1 MRRFFRFLLIGYA
14 LLQIWAFYLML
25 SYPVLGIYL
34 QENSDGWT
42 ISSYNPRMLSV
53 DKIREGDKVLEVDG
67 VPTGEYDSVIR
78 WRTIDQADSILL
90 ERDGEK
96 IRVDF
101 RDEPRLTFDDNF
113 NFAISLA
120 GFSIGFTIL
129 QKLSH
134 SRSAQILALVFLNI
148 GLEFMNLSSSNRGDA
163 IGKYMVG
170 IGLILLPVLF
180 MHFLIVFLKEKGDL
194 PLSRRYLYA
203 LYGAVALVGL
213 VQTAFFIEP
222 WANYVHRYTSQLL
235 PILFIVGI
243 LLVLIKLVMIQIRHY
258 NRKSYVTTFLKF
270 IWGSMLISFS
280 PFVLLSMLPIALFE
294 RPWIDTFYTS
304 LNMLLF
310 PLSFTYLL
318 ATKKLYDIDMVVRR
332 VLFVL
337 SIALIPSAAL
347 TAVIGVLLPEAAVSR
362 LLLVFVLIL
371 ITLSFML
378 YSLEYFTV
386 KLERFMFPRKYA
398 LSQTLKKIA
407 GNLGSISSFREME
420 DLVLVD
426 IVRTLEVYGA
436 AIVLRSPDSVEVIS
450 SGTIDPDE
458 LKRLDPKIQRDQDR
472 SGYTCLEIQ
481 SNEEYESFL
490 ILTRKRSETQ
500 IGREETQWLS
510 LIVSYL
516 SVSLENVHLIRKLI
530 GKLEHLAAKLP
541 DENDAGDIAWFRKL
555 MFELQEEERVR
566 IATDLHDTTM
576 QDLFF
581 LKRKLT
587 SVIANNA
594 LVPSAAHSLEAIADY
609 IDIINMNLRQTCFE
623 LNPHLLAE
631 LGLISTVR
639 KLMDLEQGRCDF
651 ELRFETA
658 GRVEMF
664 DRLDLDM
671 QRHLFRIVQELLN
684 NAKKHSKASRV
695 LFLLSGEANGGV
707 QLIYED
713 DGVGFASDRD
723 RELEIGSGTG
733 LDQIKG
739 RVLAMNGR
747 YELETSEGNGVRF
760 TVKLPEARRKTA

>member
-594 LVPSAAHSLEAIADY
+594 LAPSAAHSLEAIADY

-664 DRLDLDM
+664 DRLVLDM